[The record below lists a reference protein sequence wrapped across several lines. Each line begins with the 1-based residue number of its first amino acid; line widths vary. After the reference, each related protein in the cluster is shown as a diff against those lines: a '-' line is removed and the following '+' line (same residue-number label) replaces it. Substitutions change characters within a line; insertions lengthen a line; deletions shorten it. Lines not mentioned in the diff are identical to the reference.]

1 MQEGNMEQ
9 EEKNLMVSG
18 LFENYFLDYAS
29 YVILE
34 RAVPLLTD
42 GLKPVQRRILH
53 SMYEM
58 DDGRFHKV
66 ANIIGQTMQFHP
78 HGDAAI
84 GEALVNL
91 GQKDLLIETQGNWG
105 DVRTGDSA
113 AAPRYI
119 EARLSKFALEV
130 VFNPKITE
138 WQVSYDGRKKEP
150 LELPVK
156 FPLLLA
162 QGVEGIAVGLATK
175 ILPHNFCELIEAS
188 IEILKGNSIRIY
200 PDFITGGM
208 IDVSNY
214 NSGKRGGKVRFRSNI
229 EITTKSTLV
238 ITSIPYGTTTSSVI
252 DSIIK
257 ANDKGNIKIKKV
269 TDNTAQNV
277 EIVVELAAGVSPDV
291 MVDGLYAFTECEV
304 SISPSACLIM
314 ENKPYFLSV
323 EEILE
328 LSTKN
333 TVAIHKLELEL
344 QLMELKEK
352 LLFASL
358 EKIFIEKRIY
368 RKIEECETWEA
379 VMETIDNGLKP
390 YKKLFYRE
398 ITHDDILRLTEI
410 KIKRISKFDSFKADE
425 LMRATEEQIAKTEFN
440 LLHLTDYSIEY
451 FRKLLEKYGKGRGRK
466 TTIKVF
472 DNIEIQTVAVANQ
485 KLYVNRKD
493 GFVGY
498 GLKKDEYLCDCSDMD
513 DIIVFMS
520 DGKYKI
526 SKVSDKAFFGKD
538 IIYADVWRKNNE
550 RLIYHTIYR
559 DAATGFNYVKR
570 FNVTAITRDREYDVT
585 KGSKGSRILY
595 FSPNPNGETEVVGVF
610 LTQGSKAKIKN
621 FDYNFAELSIKGRD
635 SQGNILTKYPIR
647 KIVRKSLGASSLGG
661 RKIWYDEAVGKLNTD
676 MRGRFLGEFDTNDK
690 ILVIYKDGSYE
701 ITNFDLTNR
710 YDNDKIAKMETFDSE
725 GIITAIYLDG
735 KTKTQFVKRF
745 QIETTTEGKTF
756 SFISPE
762 PGSKM
767 LFISIDPE
775 PIIEYDYKKG
785 EGKNTVVETQQVQL
799 SSFIEVKGWKSMG
812 NKLDAK
818 NKVIAIREV
827 TPPEPQEEL
836 EREEKLSV
844 GSEVEWSGDALKID
858 ETGQMELFG

>member
-1 MQEGNMEQ
+1 MQQ

-34 RAVPLLTD
+34 RAVPLLLD

-66 ANIIGQTMQFHP
+66 ANIIGQTMQYHP

-91 GQKDLLIETQGNWG
+91 GQKELLIETQGNWG
-105 DVRTGDSA
+105 DIRTGDSA

-130 VFNPKITE
+130 VFNPKVTE
-138 WQVSYDGRKKEP
+138 WQASYDGRKKEP
-150 LELPVK
+150 LALPVK

-162 QGVEGIAVGLATK
+162 QGVEGIAVGLSTK

-188 IEILKGNSIRIY
+188 IDVLQGKPTQIL

-208 IDVSNY
+208 IDVTNY
-214 NSGKRGGKVRFRSNI
+214 NGGKRGGKIRFRSNI
-229 EITTKSTLV
+229 EVSNKNTLV
-238 ITSIPYGTTTSSVI
+238 ITSIPYGTTTTSVI

-269 TDNTAQNV
+269 TDNTAQHV
-277 EIVVELAAGVSPDV
+277 EIVVELPAGVSPDV
-291 MVDGLYAFTECEV
+291 TLDGLYAFSECEV
-304 SISPSACLIM
+304 SISPSACLIIN
-314 ENKPYFLSV
+314 NKPYFLSV
-323 EEILE
+323 DEILE

-333 TVAIHKLELEL
+333 TVAFLKAELEL
-344 QLMELKEK
+344 QLAELKEK
-352 LLFASL
+352 LLFSSL

-379 VMETIDNGLKP
+379 VIETIDTGLKP

-398 ITHDDILRLTEI
+398 ITTDDILRLTEI
-410 KIKRISKFDSFKADE
+410 KIKRISRFDSFKADE
-425 LMRATEEQIAKTEFN
+425 LIRSLEEQISKTEFHLAN
-440 LLHLTDYSIEY
+440 LIDYSIEY

-466 TTIKVF
+466 TIIKTF
-472 DNIEIQTVAVANQ
+472 DNIEVQTVAVANQ
-485 KLYVNRKD
+485 KLYVNRKE

-498 GLKKDEYLCDCSDMD
+498 GLKKDEFVCDCSDMD
-513 DIIVFMS
+513 DVIVFLA

-526 SKVSDKAFFGKD
+526 SKVSDKAFFGKE
-538 IIYADVWRKNNE
+538 IIHLDVWRKNNE
-550 RLIYHTIYR
+550 RMIYHAVYR
-559 DAATGFNYVKR
+559 DAASGINYAKR

-595 FSPNPNGETEVVGVF
+595 FSANPNGETEIIGVF
-610 LTQGSKAKIKN
+610 LTQGCKAKLKT
-621 FDYNFAELSIKGRD
+621 FDYNFADLAIKGRD
-635 SQGNILTKYPIR
+635 SQGNIATKYPIR
-647 KIVRKSLGASSLGG
+647 KIVRKSLGASTLGG
-661 RKIWYDEAVGKLNTD
+661 RKIWYDETVGRLNTD
-676 MRGRFLGEFDTNDK
+676 NRGRYLGEFDTNDK
-690 ILVIYKDGSYE
+690 ILVIFKDGSYE
-701 ITNFDLTNR
+701 ITNFELTNR
-710 YDNDKIAKMETFDSE
+710 YDNDKILKLEAFDPEAVVSCV
-725 GIITAIYLDG
+725 YLDG
-735 KTKTQFVKRF
+735 KTKSHFVKRF
-745 QIETTTEGKTF
+745 LIETATEGKTF

-762 PGSKM
+762 PGSKL
-767 LFISIDPE
+767 LFVSTDPE
-775 PIIEYDYKKG
+775 PVIEYEFKKG
-785 EGKNTVVETQQVQL
+785 DDKKAAVETLQVQL
-799 SSFIEVKGWKSMG
+799 SSFIEVKGWKALG

-818 NKVIAIREV
+818 NKVLSLREI
-827 TPPEPQEEL
+827 TPPEPKEE
-836 EREEKLSV
+836 EESSEEKISV
-844 GSEVEWSGDALKID
+844 GSHIEWTGDALKID